1 MQAAAGMATG
11 SESACRD
18 DAARVAGE
26 HRITPSSS
34 WDLFFLNESRSWDCS
49 PRSFIFGPG
58 ARRDGFGVGGGI
70 CCHFVGSFDSFPF
83 GFAGELNRFESGRP
97 GRYGGLFAIS

>member
-1 MQAAAGMATG
+1 MATG

-18 DAARVAGE
+18 DAARELVSTVLPLAAHG
-26 HRITPSSS
+26 I
-34 WDLFFLNESRSWDCS
+34 FFFKKNESRSWDCS

-97 GRYGGLFAIS
+97 GRYGELFAIS